1 VVGKRR
7 GRSHTGVD
15 HEMTDR
21 RTRVEALYRDLRTG
35 SGYTHVP
42 EVWPKDLHARLVQ
55 DASSRRPCSASNL
68 VLVDVRER
76 DERKVSRLHRCAIS
90 RDECMA
96 MLRDGRLRDRDV
108 VAYCTVGHRSGM
120 FASRLRARG
129 VDAKNLAGSVLLWTH
144 EGYPLVDEH
153 DQETRHV
160 HVYSQEWSLE
170 ADGYQPVWYAR
181 APTFHVAV
189 REIKERMS
197 HVWRKLIPRARSKH
211 NVEDDAAREIQ
222 AEGSVADD
230 PNRHDDEGG
239 IETS

>member
-1 VVGKRR
+1 MVGRTPARR
-7 GRSHTGVD
+7 TR
-15 HEMTDR
+15 MADR
-21 RTRVEALYRDLRTG
+21 RTRVEALYRDLRSG

-55 DASSRRPCSASNL
+55 DAPSRRTSSASKL

-76 DERKVSRLHRCAIS
+76 DERNVSRLHRCAIS

-96 MLRDGRLRDRDV
+96 MLRDGRLQDREV

-170 ADGYQPVWYAR
+170 ADGYQPVWYER
-181 APTFHVAV
+181 APTFHVAM

-197 HVWRKLIPRARSKH
+197 HVWRKLTSRPRPKR
-211 NVEDDAAREIQ
+211 NVEDDADGTVQ
-222 AEGSVADD
+222 A
-230 PNRHDDEGG
+230 DEGDERG
-239 IETS
+239 GGVETS